1 MSRKRLLAPLA
12 ALLGLAS
19 VVPAT
24 AQVVTRVSNTATLGF
39 DASSGRQT
47 LSSNTVALD
56 VDTAKRPTTLSFRL
70 LPVDFT
76 ASRFMELKCETTP
89 GLVVT
94 PVAIDAATLATAP
107 SIVGIDPSQALIVVL
122 NSDGSNRDPLVRETA
137 TITAS
142 SEVLTE
148 RVVLRET
155 GPDTGVFAG
164 ALPAGGTPDATG
176 QASPCDP
183 TLDRSSHLTLNFV
196 EDDFSYASTASILVD
211 PAGYMF
217 DSTTGALVNGAT
229 VTLLDAANQP
239 ATVYGDDGVS
249 RYPST
254 IVSGTSAVDASGRI
268 YPFAQGN
275 FRFPFVALGSYHL
288 QVTPPGSY
296 TAPSARTPA
305 ELAALKDPRGHP
317 FLVNDASYGKPFAI
331 ATREPFYADI
341 PLDRTGTTSLL
352 LTKTASVREASPGD
366 FVQYRVTLANR
377 GTDIARNVH
386 LTDILPVGIR
396 YERGSAR
403 GASEPIVSSDGR
415 NLDFTVAS
423 VAAGGTV
430 DVKYVVTIAPGAPVG
445 DAVNRVLASGNGGA
459 TSNEAAAAVRI
470 TPLLFTDGFT
480 LIGRITAGGCGDP
493 DRGRKGI
500 GGVRLL
506 LEDGTFVVTDRD
518 GYYHV
523 EGIRPGRHV
532 VQLDAGTIPAS
543 YEPVAC
549 DSDTRTAGSAISR
562 FVEADGGLLKRVDF
576 QLRPTGR
583 TAAAADALPI
593 AVPSASIAAGDR
605 DWFAGQQPGVA
616 LLFPTPDY
624 NPRAPVTRVVVKHLP
639 GQRVALR
646 VNGALVDPLL
656 FDTVDANPDRT
667 IALSRWSGIALK
679 DGDNSVEARVLAA
692 DGQVVATLTRIVH
705 SSGIPD
711 RAIFMPAQSR
721 LVADGLTR
729 PLIAV
734 RVTDRDG
741 HPVRDGTLV
750 PFKVDQPYTAA
761 LDAELDQ
768 ARQLE
773 GRGRAAA
780 TARVTGDDGL
790 AFIALQPTTQAGA
803 VHAVVSLAQDKI
815 TRTSEI
821 RAWLAASA
829 RAWVV
834 VGFGSGTLGY
844 DTLKA
849 KTSALPAGMRGGVVT
864 DGQLAFYAK
873 GRIKGSWLMTI
884 AYDSKRTID
893 RSRGL
898 LGQIDPDR
906 YYTVYG
912 DGSLQGYDAATHRKL
927 YLRLERRNLY
937 ALLGDFETGL
947 TDTQLTRYSRTLNGV
962 KAEYQGNRL
971 MFTAFAANTDQ
982 LYGRDEIQGNGL
994 SGPYRLSGTN
1004 IVPNSDQLR
1013 IEVRDRLRPEL
1024 IVSTTQMTRH
1034 IDYDIDPV
1042 AGTIRFRE
1050 PVLGRDAN
1058 LNPVFIVVDYETETS
1073 IRKLAAGGRVAARF
1087 AGGRVQ
1093 VGASV
1098 LRDET
1103 VGGGKGM
1110 VAGVDVKAKPTRN
1123 TELRGEYATGGKTG
1137 IGTGRAWLGEAELH
1151 DSRID
1156 LLVYARSQDQAF
1168 GLGQQNVVESG
1179 TRKFG
1184 ADGHVTLTDKLA
1196 LSLTAWHAVQLDGP
1210 GARTAAEAR
1219 LEYRRATGTLFI
1231 GGTFADDT
1239 GVDGQDRHSR
1249 LLTLGGTQDL
1259 FHGKLT
1265 LGAQAQIAPGGAK
1278 SSVDFPV
1285 RQQVTAA
1292 FRLTD
1297 SVRLLGGYEIA
1308 DGKDFTARTARVGF
1322 DVAPWKG
1329 AKLMSTFNQQA
1340 IAENGQRTY
1349 AQYGLAQSLPIG
1361 KRWTVD
1367 VTLDASTT
1375 LRGAVPTAAFVD
1387 AFSSTANGAVAG
1399 NYQNE
1404 GDYVAAT
1411 IGASYR
1417 AERWSTNGRFERRH
1431 SDKDDRWTVTGD
1443 FLRALGEGRTLAA
1456 SIHYADLTD
1465 QNGAK
1470 ASSTAADMALALRP
1484 QDSRWS
1490 LLERLQFRKDSA
1502 DADFTGSNA
1511 LGVSAYGG
1519 AFQATLRVVNNLAI
1533 NYRTGN
1539 EGSGHGLEATVY
1551 YGSKWVRGSFGT
1563 DDYTGYIDAIGVDI
1577 RRDLGHRLDIGLQG
1591 SIQHAWDRGVVS
1603 YSYGPSV
1610 GVSPGKNVWITAG
1623 YNLAGYRDRDFET
1636 DRYSRSG
1643 PYVTARLKFDQWSLG
1658 RAGHALFGGGK

>member
-1 MSRKRLLAPLA
+1 MSTKRLLIPFA
-12 ALLGLAS
+12 ALIGLAT
-19 VVPAT
+19 VAPAT
-24 AQVVTRVSNTATLGF
+24 AQVASRVSNTATLGF
-39 DASSGRQT
+39 DASSGRQKVF
-47 LSSNTVALD
+47 SNTVSLD
-56 VDTAKRPTTLSFRL
+56 VDPAKRPTSLSFRL
-70 LPVDFT
+70 LPVDF
-76 ASRFMELKCETTP
+76 AVSRFAQLKCDATP
-89 GLVVT
+89 GLVLT
-94 PVAIDAATLATAP
+94 PTAIDAAELAAAP
-107 SIVGIDPSQALIVVL
+107 PILDIDPGQALVIVL
-122 NSDGSNRDPLVRETA
+122 HSPGSNHDPLVRETA
-137 TITAS
+137 TITGS
-142 SEVLTE
+142 SEFLSE
-148 RVVLRET
+148 RIVLRET

-164 ALPAGGTPDATG
+164 AIPPGGTPDATG
-176 QASPCDP
+176 QAIPCDP
-183 TLDRSSHLTLNFV
+183 TLDRNARFTLNFA
-196 EDDFSYASTASILVD
+196 EDEFSYASTTSILVD
-211 PAGYMF
+211 PAGYVF

-249 RYPST
+249 RYPPT
-254 IVSGTSAVDASGRI
+254 VVSGTSAVDSSGRI

-296 TAPSARTPA
+296 SAPSARTPA
-305 ELAALKDPRGHP
+305 DLAALKDPRGHP
-317 FLVNDASYGKPFAI
+317 FLVNDASYGRAFAI
-331 ATREPFYADI
+331 ATNDPFYTDI
-341 PLDRTGTTSLL
+341 PLDRAGSASLL

-377 GTDIARNVH
+377 GTDIARGIH

-403 GASEPIVSSDGR
+403 GTAEPIVSSDGR
-415 NLDFTVAS
+415 NLDFA
-423 VAAGGTV
+423 VAAVAPGGSV
-430 DVKYVVTIAPGAPVG
+430 DVRYVATIAPGAPTG
-445 DAVNRVLASGNGGA
+445 DAVNRVLASGTNGS

-470 TPLLFTDGFT
+470 TPLLFTDGVT
-480 LIGRITAGGCGDP
+480 LIGRVTEGGCGDP

-500 GGVRLL
+500 GGIRLL
-506 LEDGTFVVTDRD
+506 LEDGTFIVTDKD

-532 VQLDAGTIPAS
+532 VQLDVGTIPAS

-549 DSDTRTAGSAISR
+549 DSDTRTAGNAISR

-583 TAAAADALPI
+583 TASAIDALPI
-593 AVPSASIAAGDR
+593 IVPSASIAAGDR

-616 LLFPTPDY
+616 LLFPTADY
-624 NPRAPVTRVVVKHLP
+624 NPRAPVTRIVVKHLP

-646 VNGALVDPLL
+646 VDGEPVDPLL
-656 FDTVDANPDRT
+656 FDTMDANPDKT
-667 IALSRWSGIALK
+667 IALSRWSGVPLK
-679 DGDNSVEARVLAA
+679 DGDNSIEARVLAA
-692 DGQVVATLTRIVH
+692 DGHVVATLTRIVH
-705 SSGIPD
+705 SSGTPD

-821 RAWLAASA
+821 RAWLAASV
-829 RAWVV
+829 RDWVV
-834 VGFGSGTLGY
+834 VGFGSGTIGY

-849 KTSALPAGMRGGVVT
+849 KTSALPSKMRGGVVT

-873 GRIKGSWLMTI
+873 GRIKGAWLMTI

-893 RSRGL
+893 RTRGL

-912 DGSLQGYDAATHRKL
+912 DGSLQGYDAATQRKL

-971 MFTAFAANTDQ
+971 MFTAFAADTDQ
-982 LYGRDEIQGNGL
+982 RYGRDEIQGNGL
-994 SGPYRLSGTN
+994 SGPYRLSGTD

-1050 PVLGRDAN
+1050 PVLGRDAK
-1058 LNPVFIVVDYETETS
+1058 LNPVFIVVDYETES
-1073 IRKLAAGGRVAARF
+1073 GLRKLAAGGRVAARL
-1087 AGGRVQ
+1087 ANDRVQ
-1093 VGASV
+1093 LGASV

-1110 VAGVDVKAKPTRN
+1110 VAGLDVKARPTRN
-1123 TELRGEYATGGKTG
+1123 TELRGEYAVGGKAG

-1151 DSRID
+1151 DSKVD

-1168 GLGQQNVVESG
+1168 GLGQQNVVEGG

-1184 ADGHVTLTDKLA
+1184 ADGHISLSDKLSM
-1196 LSLTAWHAVQLDGP
+1196 SLTAWNAVQLDGP

-1219 LEYRRATGTLFI
+1219 LEYRRATGTLFV

-1259 FHGKLT
+1259 FDGKLT
-1265 LGAQAQIAPGGAK
+1265 LGAQAQIAPGGAR

-1285 RQQVTAA
+1285 RQQLTASY
-1292 FRLTD
+1292 RVTD
-1297 SVRLLGGYEIA
+1297 SVRLLGGYEFA
-1308 DGKDFTARTARVGF
+1308 DGKDFSAQTVRVGF
-1322 DVAPWKG
+1322 DVSPWKG
-1329 AKLMSTFNQQA
+1329 AKLMSTVNQQA
-1340 IAENGQRTY
+1340 VVENGQRTY
-1349 AQYGLAQSLPIG
+1349 AQYGLSQSLPID
-1361 KRWTVD
+1361 KHLTVD
-1367 VTLDASTT
+1367 FTLDASTT
-1375 LRGAVPTAAFVD
+1375 LRGAVPTTGFVD
-1387 AFSSTANGAVAG
+1387 AFASTANGSIAG
-1399 NYQNE
+1399 TYQNE

-1417 AERWSTNGRFERRH
+1417 AERWSINGRLERRH
-1431 SDKDDRWTVTGD
+1431 SDKDSRWTVTSD

-1456 SIHYADLTD
+1456 GIRYADLTD
-1465 QNGAK
+1465 RNGAR
-1470 ASSTAADMALALRP
+1470 ASSAAADVALALRP
-1484 QDSRWS
+1484 LDSRWS
-1490 LLERLQFRKDSA
+1490 VLERLQLRKNSA
-1502 DADFTGSNA
+1502 DASFTSDNA

-1519 AFQATLRVVNNLAI
+1519 AFQATLRVINNLAV
-1533 NYRTGN
+1533 NYRTGD
-1539 EGSGHGLEATVY
+1539 EGGGHGLEATVY
-1551 YGSKWVRGSFGT
+1551 YGSKWVRGSFGA
-1563 DDYTGYIDAIGVDI
+1563 DDYTGYIDAIGFDI
-1577 RRDLGHRLDIGLQG
+1577 RKDLGYRFDIGIQG
-1591 SIQHAWDRGVVS
+1591 SVQHAWDRGVLS
-1603 YSYGPSV
+1603 YSYGPSI
-1610 GVSPGKNVWITAG
+1610 GVTPAKNVWITAG
-1623 YNLAGYRDRDFET
+1623 YNLSGYHDRDFGN
-1636 DRYSRSG
+1636 DRYSRTG

-1658 RAGHALFGGGK
+1658 RAGQAIFGGGK